1 MAKILLVDDE
11 EEVRRVLGELLT
23 RAGHEVVVAADGE
36 EGLRAFREHRP
47 DLVVTD
53 LLMPVRGGLSLIVE
67 VRELDPG
74 ARVLAIS
81 GGGPRGHLNFLETA
95 RALGDVETLR
105 KPFRRAELLAA
116 VNRALGRAGEG

>member
-1 MAKILLVDDE
+1 MAKILVVDDE
-11 EEVRRVLGELLT
+11 PEVREILGEMLA
-23 RAGHEVVVAADGE
+23 RAGHEVFRAADGE

-67 VRELDPG
+67 MREVDPE

-81 GGGPRGHLNFLETA
+81 GGGPRGNLNFLDTA
-95 RALGDVETLR
+95 RALGGVETLR
-105 KPFRRAELLAA
+105 KPFRRAEFLAA
-116 VNRALGRAGEG
+116 VDRTLRGGAEG